1 VLIFSEVHF
10 LLTTVVEFSLVAQ
23 KIIKTWPSRGAGSS
37 VIALVAPLVA
47 PSGLYEA
54 SIYGAEAAESGMS
67 RFKETG

>member
-1 VLIFSEVHF
+1 MLIFSEVHF

-37 VIALVAPLVA
+37 VIALVAP
-47 PSGLYEA
+47 SDLYEA